1 MVGDLKSI
9 NYSNSWLA
17 HHPSWQREVKGV
29 TRNDR
34 LLKRDRHVCPITTLH
49 LIWFSRNHPALVA
62 LPFPIHILNTI
73 KIQFQSAINII
84 LSEKARSSRK
94 ENKQKRKGLNMD
106 ANALTL
112 ATNLLDRFLRGW
124 VQLTITELHLLSL

>member
-62 LPFPIHILNTI
+62 LPIHILNTI